1 MDFNNDD
8 LAKEQA
14 LYERIYSMPIMIKAN
29 DILDLINAICASMPD
44 DDNTGDTLKIEGLDL
59 VAYIER
65 AECRVTYSDKMEC
78 AVAARFQI
86 RNMIE
91 NLYVSEQYDY
101 IKQDYIL
108 VLREAIDEFKPM
120 FRDWVKSFD
129 KSDIYDDG
137 WGLWV

>member
-1 MDFNNDD
+1 MDFNKED
-8 LAKEQA
+8 LEREQA
-14 LYERIYSMPIMIKAN
+14 LYQRIYSMPVMIKAN
-29 DILDLINAICASMPD
+29 DILDLISAICASMPD
-44 DDNTGDTLKIEGLDL
+44 DDDTGGTLKIEGLEL

-108 VLREAIDEFKPM
+108 ILREAINEFKPF
-120 FRDWVKSFD
+120 FRDWVKTFD
-129 KSDIYDDG
+129 KSEIYDDG